1 MNVGVCQ
8 IQLRLP
14 ENHSLKGKRRVVKSI
29 ITRLHNKFN
38 IAVAE
43 VDNHDSWQLTTLGLT
58 CISNHRSYDN
68 ETLSHAIKFITQNYP
83 ELELVSSRIEIFSA
97 P

>member
-14 ENHSLKGKRRVVKSI
+14 ENHSLKGKRRVIKSI

-38 IAVAE
+38 ISAAE
-43 VDNHDSWQLTTLGLT
+43 VDNHNSWQLATLGLT
-58 CISNHRSYDN
+58 CASNHRSHDD
-68 ETLSHAIKFITQNYP
+68 EILSHAIEFITQNYP
-83 ELELVSSRIEIFSA
+83 ELELLNSRIDIFSA

>member
-58 CISNHRSYDN
+58 CISNHRSYDS
-68 ETLSHAIKFITQNYP
+68 ETLSHAIKFITQDYP

>member
-14 ENHSLKGKRRVVKSI
+14 ENHSLKGKRRVIKSI

-38 IAVAE
+38 ISAAE
-43 VDNHDSWQLTTLGLT
+43 VDNHDSWQLATLGLT
-58 CISNHRSYDN
+58 CASNHRSYDD

-83 ELELVSSRIEIFSA
+83 ELELVDSRLDIFSA

>member
-14 ENHSLKGKRRVVKSI
+14 ENHSLKGKRRVIKSI

-38 IAVAE
+38 ISAAE
-43 VDNHDSWQLTTLGLT
+43 VDNHDSWQLATLGLT
-58 CISNHRSYDN
+58 CVSNHRSHDN

-83 ELELVSSRIEIFSA
+83 ELELVNSRIDIFSA

>member
-14 ENHSLKGKRRVVKSI
+14 ENHSLKGKRRVIKSI
-29 ITRLHNKFN
+29 TMRLHNKFN
-38 IAVAE
+38 VSVAE
-43 VDNHDSWQLTTLGLT
+43 VDNQGSWQLATLGIT
-58 CISNHRSYDN
+58 CVSNYRRHNN
-68 ETLSHAIKFITQNYP
+68 ETLSNALRFITQNYP
-83 ELELVSSRIEIFSA
+83 DLELVSSKMEIFSA

>member
-14 ENHSLKGKRRVVKSI
+14 ENQSLKGKRRVIKSI
-29 ITRLHNKFN
+29 ITRIHNKFN

-43 VDNHDSWQLTTLGLT
+43 VDNQDSWQLATLGLT
-58 CISNHRSYDN
+58 CVSNHRSYDN
-68 ETLSHAIKFITQNYP
+68 ETLSNAIRFISQNYP
-83 ELELVSSRIEIFSA
+83 ELELLSSEIEIFSA